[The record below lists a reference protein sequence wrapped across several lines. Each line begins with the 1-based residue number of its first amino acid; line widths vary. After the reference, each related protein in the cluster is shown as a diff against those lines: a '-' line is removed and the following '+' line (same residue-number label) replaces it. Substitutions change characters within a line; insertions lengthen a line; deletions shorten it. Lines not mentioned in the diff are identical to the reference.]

1 MNNVYDAVVV
11 GAGPAG
17 SIFARLAPSALS
29 LCVVDRPKG
38 EGGFSKPCGGLI
50 SPDARRSLA
59 SLGLSVP
66 QEVLVSPAPQ
76 EVRVISVDTGMERYY
91 PRAYLNTD
99 RAALDRWFRS
109 LIPSSVPVVE
119 GVCTAVVRE
128 NGLYAVSVRTAD
140 GEKKLLARNLIG
152 ADGGGS
158 LIRRTFLAD
167 VKIRRY
173 TAVQRW
179 FRGEAPSGYACVF
192 DPEATDCCAWSIEK
206 DGLFLY
212 GGAFAPSACGK
223 TFEQHLARMQRYGY
237 DFSRPLRTEACVV
250 YRPAGLRQITSGRDG
265 VFLLGEAAGLISP
278 SSLEGISFAV
288 DSACALA
295 SAFSGSPEG
304 IRSGYEKNLRHLKNK
319 IFLRLCK
326 SPFLYAPFLRF
337 AVLKSGITALR

>member
-1 MNNVYDAVVV
+1 MNSVYDVLVV

-17 SIFARLAPSALS
+17 SLFARLAPSALS
-29 LCVVDRPKG
+29 LCVIDRPKG

-50 SPDARRSLA
+50 SPDAQRSLA
-59 SLGLSVP
+59 ALGLSVP

-76 EVRVISVDTGMERYY
+76 AVRVISVDTGMEQTY
-91 PRAYLNTD
+91 PRQYLNTD

-109 LIPSSVPVVE
+109 LIPASVPVVE
-119 GVCTAVVRE
+119 GVCTE
-128 NGLYAVSVRTAD
+128 ILKQNGLYTVSVRTAD
-140 GEKKLLARNLIG
+140 GIKRLQSRFLVG

-158 LIRRTFLAD
+158 LVRRTFLPR

-173 TAVQRW
+173 TAIQRW

-212 GGAFAPSACGK
+212 GGAFAPSACGRK
-223 TFEQHLARMQRYGY
+223 FEQHLARMQRYGY
-237 DFSRPLRTEACVV
+237 DFSQPLYTETCVV
-250 YRPAGLRQITSGRDG
+250 YRPAKLGQITTGCEG

-278 SSLEGISFAV
+278 SSLEGISFAL
-288 DSACALA
+288 DSARALA
-295 SAFSGSPEG
+295 AAFSDRPEEV
-304 IRSGYEKNLRHLKNK
+304 RRAYQKKLRPLKNK
-319 IFLRLCK
+319 ILLRLCK